1 MMWSFSGPEEVSN
14 YRTRLAMA
22 VKPAWATNARQGPL
36 RRHKQLV
43 FFACEGLIALCDERE
58 KSQEEGDVY
67 EILMPDD
74 FEYRAKGLAAFG
86 RKAKASHKPWQRQE
100 AKEMLKAA
108 QDMLETVK
116 EAKHMGDP
124 SDPQVTAFWARHRR
138 SNRVAFNFEHGK
150 AEKSLD
156 EMNRAAPDTGRT
168 ATHTMDGAD
177 LDRIR
182 ENATKIRRKPVK
194 KARKGQI
201 ILDL

>member
-1 MMWSFSGPEEVSN
+1 
-14 YRTRLAMA
+14 MA

-58 KSQEEGDVY
+58 SSQETGDVY
-67 EILMPDD
+67 EVLMPDD
-74 FEYRAKGLAAFG
+74 FEYRARGLADFA

-100 AKEMLKAA
+100 AAEMKKAA

-116 EAKHMGDP
+116 EAKFMGDP
-124 SDPQVTAFWARHRR
+124 SDPQVTAFWQRHKRN
-138 SNRVAFNFEHGK
+138 SRVAFNFEHGAAK
-150 AEKSLD
+150 KSLD
-156 EMNRAAPDTGRT
+156 EMNRDAPNTGRT
-168 ATHTMDGAD
+168 AVPTLDGQD

-182 ENATKIRRKPVK
+182 DQANKIRRKPVK
-194 KARKGQI
+194 KPRKGHI